1 MSSNLVM
8 LLDFML
14 YALKNKN
21 DLSSRIHLQGKFLND
36 FI

>member
-1 MSSNLVM
+1 M

-14 YALKNKN
+14 YALKYKN
-21 DLSSRIHLQGKFLND
+21 DLSSPIHLQEKFLND